1 MAYGNNETEFE
12 GGAPKKADVLIRSTQ
27 AIAVRQ
33 QELGEQIKLAVSRIE
48 EAIDLISKNNQ
59 DSSYVIKQ
67 SGEIFSSLQDENAAL
82 KQELLYLAK
91 QSENIYAGLAD
102 KISEVAAT
110 PRAEGAPDA
119 RLGEVAES
127 VKKTAEAYAGLEE
140 RISELTVQNKRN
152 EAVFDTVLSKLEEL
166 SSRLDSVAERSARTE
181 REDDRPAPAMSYE
194 VLDKINYIADQL
206 KKNEGAHAMLADKFE
221 LLSMRVEQFGF
232 ASAKGTTVFTQP
244 AVAPA
249 PVQPLYSGQIDYDKL
264 AEKIA
269 ALIPS
274 REAVSPDYIASK
286 VAEQI
291 IVPEAAASNVK
302 VSVDSYEIAKQV
314 ADIIGAE
321 NAVRYEAPAETAV
334 PVAVSAGIDEEAV
347 ADRIAAKLGIADRV
361 QAAAEV
367 NIDEDALAEKI
378 AAKLGEMHGE
388 TAAVSATVDIDE
400 EELAEKLAAKLGAVK
415 EEITNS
421 TAESIS
427 FDEEELADRIAL
439 KVGSL
444 RSEDFEILVDDE
456 GCYSISKEIANRLD
470 YSAISNV
477 VADRLRDAL
486 DLAAANAP
494 DYEDMA
500 ERISE
505 KITVAGINEDAIAD
519 KAAAVLSN
527 YLPEID
533 TDEITDKVT
542 GAVID
547 VVSAIPQPNLDSE
560 SICNTITERLL
571 ESQEDHDYDIVI
583 DDEGISKITELVFE
597 GVKKDSEERFAKV
610 EEELA
615 KLSELVTNAVSDDY
629 GEEEYEE
636 DYDEQ
641 AAAEEDYSRIS
652 EIVAAEIEKG
662 VASRFESV
670 EENFN
675 KLTDLLTAEED
686 EVTEDEQPEEVE
698 EAEEVYEEDYSKLSE
713 IVAAEIEKGVTARLD
728 SVEAKLDELLTSE
741 PENEQSEEVEEAEE
755 VYEEDYSK
763 LSEIVAAEIEKGIEN
778 GVTARLDSVEA
789 KLDELLTSEP
799 ENEQSEEVEE
809 VEEVYEEDYSKLS
822 EIVAAEIEKGVA
834 SRFES
839 VEENINKLT
848 EMLTLEDEN
857 EQPEEVEEVEEVYE
871 EDYSKLSEIVA
882 AEIEKGV
889 ASRFES
895 VEENINKL
903 TEMLTLEDEDE
914 QPEEVEEVEEVYEE
928 DYSKLSEIVAAEIEK
943 GIENGVTARLDS
955 VEQNISKL
963 TEMITDEDGVRPVAD
978 REDDVE
984 EYEEVI
990 EEDYTKLAEAVV
1002 GEMRRG
1008 MNARF
1013 DKVDE
1018 NIAALTELVGNSAN
1032 DGSRFEK
1039 VEEGIAL
1046 ISGFV
1051 AGSGGMNDRFD
1062 KLEQDIA
1069 NISKVLEDGVE
1080 VTSDGEETLRPSF
1093 DYEKIEEDITQIK
1106 DMLASGVI
1114 AANIAA
1120 DEAAA
1125 ASAARSA
1132 EVVIEVPVEVPVEVT
1147 AETPVQPAPVAEQ
1160 TATVAQPESV
1170 EVEPAPQIQPEEPA
1184 VQPVEVNPAEEFES
1198 YQTLETVEQSPV
1210 VEFIKPIEFE
1220 EFEED
1225 EEEPD
1230 DDDDDFR
1237 LDVLDTDSFS
1247 DDELMPG
1254 EMSEYADGVDF
1265 ANMMKFKRSFIA
1277 RIIQSNDD
1285 YKQYYG
1291 EVKHALLS
1299 YKKVNSNVAWGAERF
1314 NKGRETIARMK
1325 IRGKT
1330 LCLYLALDPT
1340 AYKTSVYHHLDVS
1353 DNKSVAG
1360 TPMMVKIKSNL
1371 GVRKAIRLIDEM
1383 LFVRNG
1389 IKKEIPE
1396 RDYAAMYP
1404 YETIE
1409 ELIDD
1414 GLVKDVRKK

>member
-741 PENEQSEEVEEAEE
+741 PENEQSEEVEE
-755 VYEEDYSK
+755 
-763 LSEIVAAEIEKGIEN
+763 
-778 GVTARLDSVEA
+778 
-789 KLDELLTSEP
+789 
-799 ENEQSEEVEE
+799 

>member
-741 PENEQSEEVEEAEE
+741 PENEQSEEVEE
-755 VYEEDYSK
+755 
-763 LSEIVAAEIEKGIEN
+763 
-778 GVTARLDSVEA
+778 
-789 KLDELLTSEP
+789 
-799 ENEQSEEVEE
+799 
-809 VEEVYEEDYSKLS
+809 
-822 EIVAAEIEKGVA
+822 
-834 SRFES
+834 
-839 VEENINKLT
+839 
-848 EMLTLEDEN
+848 
-857 EQPEEVEEVEEVYE
+857 VEEVYE

>member
-848 EMLTLEDEN
+848 EMLTLEDE
-857 EQPEEVEEVEEVYE
+857 
-871 EDYSKLSEIVA
+871 
-882 AEIEKGV
+882 
-889 ASRFES
+889 
-895 VEENINKL
+895 
-903 TEMLTLEDEDE
+903 DE

>member
-741 PENEQSEEVEEAEE
+741 PENEQSEEVEE
-755 VYEEDYSK
+755 
-763 LSEIVAAEIEKGIEN
+763 
-778 GVTARLDSVEA
+778 
-789 KLDELLTSEP
+789 
-799 ENEQSEEVEE
+799 

-1254 EMSEYADGVDF
+1254 EMSEYADGGDF

>member
-560 SICNTITERLL
+560 SICNTITELLL

-799 ENEQSEEVEE
+799 ENEQS
-809 VEEVYEEDYSKLS
+809 
-822 EIVAAEIEKGVA
+822 
-834 SRFES
+834 
-839 VEENINKLT
+839 
-848 EMLTLEDEN
+848 
-857 EQPEEVEEVEEVYE
+857 EEVEEVEEVYE

>member
-347 ADRIAAKLGIADRV
+347 ADRIAAKLGIADRA

-427 FDEEELADRIAL
+427 FDEEDLADRIAL

-470 YSAISNV
+470 YNAISNV

-610 EEELA
+610 EEEIA

-686 EVTEDEQPEEVE
+686 EVAEDEQP
-698 EAEEVYEEDYSKLSE
+698 
-713 IVAAEIEKGVTARLD
+713 
-728 SVEAKLDELLTSE
+728 
-741 PENEQSEEVEEAEE
+741 EEVEEAEE

-799 ENEQSEEVEE
+799 ENESSEEVEE

-882 AEIEKGV
+882 AEIEKG
-889 ASRFES
+889 
-895 VEENINKL
+895 
-903 TEMLTLEDEDE
+903 
-914 QPEEVEEVEEVYEE
+914 
-928 DYSKLSEIVAAEIEK
+928 
-943 GIENGVTARLDS
+943 IENGVTARLDS

-963 TEMITDEDGVRPVAD
+963 TEMLTDEDGVRPVAD
-978 REDDVE
+978 SEDDVE

-1039 VEEGIAL
+1039 FEEGIAL
-1046 ISGFV
+1046 ISGYV

-1093 DYEKIEEDITQIK
+1093 DYEKIEEDVTQIK

-1147 AETPVQPAPVAEQ
+1147 VEPPVQPAPVAEQ

-1170 EVEPAPQIQPEEPA
+1170 EIEPAPQIQPEEPA
-1184 VQPVEVNPAEEFES
+1184 VQPVDVNPAEEFES